1 MDKDT
6 RYIHGTNH
14 EVSLRGK
21 SIRGKSINLYELKNV
36 KFAYEKELTVDI
48 DSLQVTKGKIT
59 TIIGPNGSGKS
70 TLLNLLSKNLKPNEG
85 EISLEGMDISKISRK
100 EFARRVSMVHQNNTA
115 PSDITVEKLVQYG
128 RTPYKSLYS
137 LGMNQ
142 EDREKVEWAMEVTDV
157 TCHRDKPISNLSGG
171 ERQRVWIAM
180 ALAQATDTIF
190 LDEPTTFLDIKFQL
204 EILGLA
210 RSLNCEYGM
219 TVVMVLHDINQAL
232 HYSHELVALKDG
244 KLLEKGEPS
253 CIVRPEIM
261 RELYDVDLEIADV
274 CGNPFVLTV

>member
-1 MDKDT
+1 MDK
-6 RYIHGTNH
+6 
-14 EVSLRGK
+14 
-21 SIRGKSINLYELKNV
+21 SIKCASANDKGNIYELNNV

-48 DSLQVTKGKIT
+48 DSLQISKGKIT

-70 TLLNLLSKNLKPNEG
+70 TLLNLLSKNLKPNDG
-85 EISLEGMDISKISRK
+85 EILLEGTDISRIGRK
-100 EFARRVSMVHQNNTA
+100 DFAKRVSMVHQNNTA
-115 PSDITVEKLVQYG
+115 PGDITVEKLVSYG

-137 LGMNQ
+137 LGMNK
-142 EDREKVEWAMEVTDV
+142 EDREKVNWAMEVTGV
-157 TCHRDKPISNLSGG
+157 TGHRDRSISNLSGG

-210 RSLNCEYGM
+210 RNLNCEYGM

-232 HYSHELVALKDG
+232 HYSHELVALKAG
-244 KLLEKGEPS
+244 KLLDKGEPFH
-253 CIVRPEIM
+253 IVKPEIM
-261 RELYDVDLEIADV
+261 RELYDVNLEITEV
-274 CGNPFVLTV
+274 CGAPFVLTV